1 MPQCAGIK
9 RDGGRCTVIV
19 QGSSEYC
26 YQHDPARAED
36 RRRAASKA
44 GKSKP
49 SRELVDIKQRL
60 SSLAHD
66 VLEGNVEKSTG
77 AVVSQILNVYIRAI
91 DVELKAVEQLQL
103 VERLEVLEEQLET
116 KRRSRQWGA

>member
-1 MPQCAGIK
+1 MPQCSGIK
-9 RDGGRCTVIV
+9 RDSGRCTVIV
-19 QGSSEYC
+19 NSSLEYC

-60 SSLAHD
+60 SSLAHNVLTGD
-66 VLEGNVEKSTG
+66 VDKGTG

-91 DVELKAVEQLQL
+91 AVELKAVEQLQL
-103 VERLEVLEEQLET
+103 IERLEVLEQQIENN
-116 KRRSRQWGA
+116 RRARTW

>member
-1 MPQCAGIK
+1 VPQCSGIK

-19 QGSSEYC
+19 QGSSQYC

-66 VLEGNVEKSTG
+66 VLEGTVEKSTG

-103 VERLEVLEEQLET
+103 IERLETLET
-116 KRRSRQWGA
+116 NIERQNDRRAAW

>member
-1 MPQCAGIK
+1 MPQCSGIK
-9 RDGGRCTVIV
+9 RNGGRCTVIV
-19 QGSSEYC
+19 NGSLEYC
-26 YQHDPARAED
+26 YQHDPARAEE

-49 SRELVDIKQRL
+49 SRELVDIKRRL
-60 SSLAHD
+60 SSLARD
-66 VLEGNVEKSTG
+66 VLEGSVEKSTG

-103 VERLEVLEEQLET
+103 IERLEVLEQQIEN
-116 KRRSRQWGA
+116 KRKARAW

>member
-116 KRRSRQWGA
+116 KRRSRPWGA

>member
-1 MPQCAGIK
+1 LLMPQCSGIK
-9 RDGGRCTVIV
+9 RNGGRCTVIV
-19 QGSSEYC
+19 NGSLEYC

-49 SRELVDIKQRL
+49 SRELVDIKRRL
-60 SSLAHD
+60 SSLARD
-66 VLEGNVEKSTG
+66 VLEGSVEKSTG

-103 VERLEVLEEQLET
+103 IERLEVLEQQIEN
-116 KRRSRQWGA
+116 KRKARAW

>member
-1 MPQCAGIK
+1 MPQCSGIK

-26 YQHDPARAED
+26 YQHDPSRAED

-60 SSLAHD
+60 SSLARD
-66 VLEGNVEKSTG
+66 VLEGAVDKGTG

-91 DVELKAVEQLQL
+91 ATELKLKEVEELIARM
-103 VERLEVLEEQLET
+103 ETLEEQLET
-116 KRRSRQWGA
+116 KRRNQPWGA

>member
-1 MPQCAGIK
+1 VPQCSGIK

-19 QGSSEYC
+19 QGSSQYC

-66 VLEGNVEKSTG
+66 VLKGNVEKSTG

-91 DVELKAVEQLQL
+91 DVELKAVEQLELIQ
-103 VERLEVLEEQLET
+103 RLETLET
-116 KRRSRQWGA
+116 NIERQNDRRAAW

>member
-1 MPQCAGIK
+1 LVPQCSGIK

-36 RRRAASKA
+36 RRLAASKA

-66 VLEGNVEKSTG
+66 VLKGNVEKSTG

-103 VERLEVLEEQLET
+103 IERLETLET
-116 KRRSRQWGA
+116 NIERQNDRRAAW

>member
-19 QGSSEYC
+19 QGTSEYC

-66 VLEGNVEKSTG
+66 VLKGNVEKSTG

-103 VERLEVLEEQLET
+103 IERLETLET
-116 KRRSRQWGA
+116 NIERQNDRRAAW

>member
-1 MPQCAGIK
+1 MTQCSGIK
-9 RDGGRCTVIV
+9 RDGGRCTVILT
-19 QGSSEYC
+19 GSQEYC

-60 SSLAHD
+60 SSLARD
-66 VLEGNVEKSTG
+66 VLEGSVEKSVG

-91 DVELKAVEQLQL
+91 DVELRAIEQLQI
-103 VERLEVLEEQLET
+103 VERIELLEEANEA
-116 KRRSRQWGA
+116 KKRSRGWG

>member
-1 MPQCAGIK
+1 MSGQCSGIK

-19 QGSSEYC
+19 SGSLEYC

-66 VLEGNVEKSTG
+66 VLEGSVEKSTG

-91 DVELKAVEQLQL
+91 DVELKAIEQLQI
-103 VERLEVLEEQLET
+103 VERLEAVEGEIES
-116 KRRSRQWGA
+116 RRSRTWG

>member
-1 MPQCAGIK
+1 MPQCSGIK

-26 YQHDPARAED
+26 HQHDPARAED

-103 VERLEVLEEQLET
+103 VERLEVLEEQLEA
-116 KRRSRQWGA
+116 KNRSRPWGA

>member
-1 MPQCAGIK
+1 LVPQCSGIK

-19 QGSSEYC
+19 QGSSQYC

-66 VLEGNVEKSTG
+66 VLKGNVEKSTG

-91 DVELKAVEQLQL
+91 DVELKAVEQLELIQ
-103 VERLEVLEEQLET
+103 RLETLET
-116 KRRSRQWGA
+116 NIERQNDRRAAW

>member
-1 MPQCAGIK
+1 MPQCSGIK
-9 RDGGRCTVIV
+9 RNGGRCTVIV
-19 QGSSEYC
+19 NGSLEYC

-49 SRELVDIKQRL
+49 SRELVDIKRRL
-60 SSLAHD
+60 SSLARD
-66 VLEGNVEKSTG
+66 VLEGSVEKSTG

-103 VERLEVLEEQLET
+103 IERLEVLEQQIEN
-116 KRRSRQWGA
+116 KRKARAW

>member
-1 MPQCAGIK
+1 MSGQCAGIK

-19 QGSSEYC
+19 SNSSEYC

-60 SSLAHD
+60 SSLAND
-66 VLEGNVEKSTG
+66 VLEGDVEKSVG
-77 AVVSQILNVYIRAI
+77 SVVSQILNVYIRAI
-91 DVELKAVEQLQL
+91 DVELKAVEQLQI
-103 VERLEVLEEQLET
+103 VERLELLEQENET
-116 KRRSRQWGA
+116 RKRSRAWG

>member
-1 MPQCAGIK
+1 MPQCSGIK

-19 QGSSEYC
+19 NESLEYC
-26 YQHDPARAED
+26 YQHDPARTED

-60 SSLAHD
+60 SSLARD
-66 VLEGNVEKSTG
+66 VLEGAVDKGTG
-77 AVVSQILNVYIRAI
+77 AVVSQILNVYLRAI
-91 DVELKAVEQLQL
+91 ATELRLKEQEEIIARLEL
-103 VERLEVLEEQLET
+103 VEEKIET
-116 KRRSRQWGA
+116 KRRNQPWGA

>member
-1 MPQCAGIK
+1 MPQCSGIK
-9 RDGGRCTVIV
+9 RDGGGCTVIV
-19 QGSSEYC
+19 QGPSQYC

-66 VLEGNVEKSTG
+66 VLKGNVEKSTG

-91 DVELKAVEQLQL
+91 DVELKAVEQLELIQ
-103 VERLEVLEEQLET
+103 RLETLET
-116 KRRSRQWGA
+116 NIERQNDRRAAW